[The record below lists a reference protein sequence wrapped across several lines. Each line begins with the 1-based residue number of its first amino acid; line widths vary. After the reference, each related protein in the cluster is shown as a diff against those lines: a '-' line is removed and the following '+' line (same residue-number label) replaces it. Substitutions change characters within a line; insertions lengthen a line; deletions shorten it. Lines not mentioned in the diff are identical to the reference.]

1 MKKISLSLFLVYL
14 LLLVYSQ
21 TSLYA
26 ETIEEQWPNG
36 KTSKKYTTDDE
47 NKKSG
52 TYTEYHENGTS
63 KIKAFYKKDLLE
75 GFYAEF
81 TEDGKKRVEGQYAKG
96 LINGV
101 YRVYEKGVL
110 VRDEIWINGVLAYPR
125 TIQEINRNLA
135 LIPKLK
141 TEFVGDWPSDFKVER
156 FSKSVEADNIT
167 GMTRLRE
174 YRYLCGVPYE
184 DMQINRKFV
193 AHNLDAAILLNKLGR
208 LDHTPANPG
217 LPEEVYKSGYAGT
230 SQSNLAGGSRG
241 TTASRSVDMYMN
253 DSDKSNIDRVG
264 HRRYCISPYMKMTG
278 FGSEGN
284 YSAMWSFDKSR
295 EQIDDFDYICYPARG
310 YMPSTH
316 FNSSYAWNV
325 SLNPKLYATPNKA
338 TVNIQISLLKG
349 TIKSPLK
356 ISYQN
361 IETSGFGIN
370 NCIIFKPDSIST
382 SAKTKYHVLIAGLK
396 DKKGEDAQIEYYVEF
411 F

>member
-1 MKKISLSLFLVYL
+1 MKSNISNLAILTLILNCLFSISLL
-14 LLLVYSQ
+14 
-21 TSLYA
+21 A
-26 ETIEEQWPNG
+26 ETIEEKWPNG
-36 KTSKKYTTDDE
+36 KTLKKYTTDDE
-47 NKKSG
+47 KKKSG
-52 TYTEYHENGTS
+52 TYTEFHENGQS

-81 TEDGKKRVEGQYAKG
+81 TEEGKKRIEAQYSKG
-96 LINGV
+96 LMNGV
-101 YRVYEKGVL
+101 HRVYDKGL
-110 VRDEIWINGVLAYPR
+110 MTKDEIWINGVLAYPR

-135 LIPKLK
+135 AIPKLK
-141 TEFVGDWPSDFKVER
+141 TEFVGEWPSDFKIER

-167 GMTRLRE
+167 GMIKLRE
-174 YRYLCGVPYE
+174 FRYICGVPYE

-217 LPEEVYKSGYAGT
+217 LPEDVYKSGYAGT
-230 SQSNLAGGSRG
+230 SQSNLAGGGRG
-241 TTASRSVDMYMN
+241 TSAAKSVEMYMN
-253 DSDKSNIDRVG
+253 DSDNSNIDRVG

-284 YSAMWSFDKSR
+284 FSAMWSFDKSR
-295 EQIDDFDYICYPARG
+295 EKVEDFDYICYPARG

-325 SLNPKLYATPNKA
+325 SLNPQLYMTPDKA
-338 TVNIQISLLKG
+338 TVNVHISLLKG
-349 TIKSPLK
+349 SIKNELK

-370 NCIIFKPDSIST
+370 NSIIFKPDSIST
-382 SAKTKYHVLIAGLK
+382 SPKTKYHVLIAGLK
-396 DKKGEDAQIEYYVEF
+396 DKSGKDTQIEYFVEF